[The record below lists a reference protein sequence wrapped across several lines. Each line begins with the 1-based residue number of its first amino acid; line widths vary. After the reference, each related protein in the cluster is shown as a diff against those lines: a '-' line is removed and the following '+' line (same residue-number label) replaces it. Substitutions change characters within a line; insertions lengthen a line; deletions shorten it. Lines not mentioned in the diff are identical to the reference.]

1 MEPPTVVIDNGT
13 GYTKMGYAGNLDP
26 SYLIPSTI
34 AYSLNKVSLL
44 LNGNLYRKIPNL
56 TTMRWIITLVRKP

>member
-1 MEPPTVVIDNGT
+1 VIDNGT

-44 LNGNLYRKIPNL
+44 LLSIFYRKIQNL
-56 TTMRWIITLVRKP
+56 TTMRWIIILARKL